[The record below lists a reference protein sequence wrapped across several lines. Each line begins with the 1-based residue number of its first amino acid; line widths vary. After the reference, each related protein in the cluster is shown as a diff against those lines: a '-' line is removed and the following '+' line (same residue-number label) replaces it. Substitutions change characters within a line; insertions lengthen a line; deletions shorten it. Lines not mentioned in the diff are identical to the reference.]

1 MHDMNVYAIEGLD
14 RLGKST
20 LIKNIKDKLGFFQVI
35 HFSKPERLKA
45 YGHLNS
51 ESNGDLY
58 RYQLESFNNS
68 MIMAKSGSKLI
79 FDRWHLGEAVYA
91 NLYRKYN
98 GEYVFDL
105 EKKHDMECHSRNI
118 SLILLTEDF
127 SRSKHFEDDGDSFD
141 VTKRQ
146 DEQELF
152 IRAWKKSS
160 ISNKK
165 MVCVT
170 ELSTGKF
177 KSEMQ
182 ILNEVLN

>member
-20 LIKNIKDKLGFFQVI
+20 LIKNIKNKLGFFQVI

-58 RYQLESFNNS
+58 TYQLESFNNS
-68 MIMAKSGSKLI
+68 MIMAKSGAKLI
-79 FDRWHLGEAVYA
+79 FDRWHLGEAIYA
-91 NLYRKYN
+91 NLYRKYD

-105 EKKHDMECHSRNI
+105 EKKHDMERHSRNI
-118 SLILLTEDF
+118 SLILLTENF
-127 SRSKHFEDDGDSFD
+127 SCSKHFIDDGDSFD

-152 IRAWKKSS
+152 IKAWEKS
-160 ISNKK
+160 IIRNKK
-165 MVCVT
+165 IVCVT
-170 ELSTGKF
+170 DSSTGKF